1 MLPEIT
7 QLLKLQERDQRI
19 RQLQKELKEIPRL
32 EAQAKSQ
39 LANDQAAVE
48 STHQKAQEIE
58 VKIKGLQL
66 DIQTRQNSIKRLHDQ
81 QFETRKNDEFR
92 ALGTEI
98 ERYQKDVSGIEDK
111 ELEQMEALEGAKVDY
126 KEAQARLAVTQ
137 SRVNEELKG
146 LAERAEGMKSRLA
159 EVQAER
165 AQLVAPVEAPILDI
179 YTRLFAKKPDAAI
192 VPLEHGICKGCHM
205 KLVMATL
212 QQLRNNEV
220 MTQCENC
227 GRILYLVE

>member
-19 RQLQKELKEIPRL
+19 RQLQKDLKEIPRL
-32 EAQAKSQ
+32 DAQARAQ
-39 LANDQAAVE
+39 LAGDQASVE
-48 STHQKAQEIE
+48 NAHQSVQAIE

-98 ERYQKDVSGIEDK
+98 ERYQRDVSGIEDK
-111 ELEQMEALEGAKVDY
+111 EIEQMEALEGAKVDH
-126 KEAQARLAVTQ
+126 KEAQAKLAITQ
-137 SRVNEELKG
+137 SHVNDDLKA
-146 LAERAEGMKSRLA
+146 LAERAEGMKKRLA
-159 EVQAER
+159 EVEAER
-165 AQLVAPVEAPILDI
+165 SELVAPVEPSILDV
-179 YTRLFAKKPDAAI
+179 YTRLFSKKPDAAV

-205 KLVMATL
+205 KLVSATV
-212 QQLRNNEV
+212 QALRSGQGV
-220 MTQCENC
+220 VQCENC